1 VARREL
7 ARQSPLWKGF
17 PTFFFMLLP

>member
-1 VARREL
+1 VARRKL
-7 ARQSPLWKGF
+7 ARQSPLWRGF